1 MADTDDLTV
10 VLQAELKSRLS
21 SAAEVFL
28 QTSDEF
34 ENSNLRFTEYE
45 RPVSGR
51 LSIFE
56 AP

>member
-1 MADTDDLTV
+1 MADTEDLAV

-21 SAAEVFL
+21 STAEVFSH
-28 QTSDEF
+28 TSDGF

-51 LSIFE
+51 ISNFE